1 MLRCLDFGAI
11 SAPRAPVTSVTSA
24 DGAASKERS
33 FGGSSALAQLSRL
46 YDDEVYDRSI
56 DVQILR
62 LRRKI
67 EANPSEPQFI
77 KTAHGAGY
85 IFSVPVEVLY

>member
-1 MLRCLDFGAI
+1 MPGFRCDFLAG
-11 SAPRAPVTSVTSA
+11 R
-24 DGAASKERS
+24 
-33 FGGSSALAQLSRL
+33 GG
-46 YDDEVYDRSI
+46 YNDRSI

-67 EANPSEPQFI
+67 EANPSAPQFI